1 MKRKSSL
8 DLPSLEFESK
18 EPWGEGGIRS
28 SQHANS
34 HYFTYLIQEHQELWG
49 QGLFPNATDIISHL
63 LICFCKIIN
72 PTLMSQIEFLF
83 YLNRALLEACVRSGL
98 HYLFDLCAFV
108 LHGQQS
114 EISWALPM
122 VALSRHF
129 ISPYSQIYILS
140 SGFSHDF
147 SIPIPR
153 ISYNMNAEAENLK
166 LINNILQC
174 LALFSLM
181 FVNFLGSI
189 SQFLW
194 EHIVRKGKK
203 SVFIM
208 PLYLFFLQNLLKFLL
223 EYSITLFLKNPR
235 EQDCFL

>member
-114 EISWALPM
+114 AISWALPM

-181 FVNFLGSI
+181 FVNF
-189 SQFLW
+189 Q
-194 EHIVRKGKK
+194 V
-203 SVFIM
+203 
-208 PLYLFFLQNLLKFLL
+208 LYLSFSGSTLSGREKKVSLLCHCIYF
-223 EYSITLFLKNPR
+223 SSRIF
-235 EQDCFL
+235 